1 MKSFINFSEDLE
13 DRKLQLLQKQK
24 VMKQLEREKSDRSN
38 RQFAKD
44 MEDKQSRLQSDQEK
58 EEEREKLKQEIKRE
72 VKKEL
77 EDERV
82 DEQISFSNFVEETQ
96 SCPPGKYYCHD
107 MKKCKP
113 IPKGYHVGR
122 GGWLKPDPEEQNKN
136 GKNGNGHANGHGN
149 SSNGNG
155 NGGNN
160 GGNSGGNGSNG
171 GGVSESFVNL
181 PLTVE
186 TPRTQIE
193 FDMGLMFRED
203 LEENT
208 GMLFSFIESGEKFFH
223 MKDTIIPLDIAFINE
238 RGIIESIKELKPL
251 STVPISSDSSVLYAL
266 EVNRG
271 WFATNDVNVGDK
283 ILNL

>member
-1 MKSFINFSEDLE
+1 MKSFIDFSENLE
-13 DRKLQLLQKQK
+13 DRKIQLVQKQK
-24 VMKQLEREKSDRSN
+24 LMKKLEREKSDKSN
-38 RQFAKD
+38 QQFAQD
-44 MEDKQSRLQSDQEK
+44 REDELNK
-58 EEEREKLKQEIKRE
+58 EEERERLKQEIKRE
-72 VKKEL
+72 VKQEL
-77 EDERV
+77 EDEKV
-82 DEQISFSNFVEETQ
+82 DEQISFHNFVEETKQ
-96 SCPPGKYYCHD
+96 CPPGKYYCHD

-113 IPKGYHVGR
+113 IPRGYHVGR
-122 GGWLKPDPEEQNKN
+122 GGWLKPDPDEENKN

-149 SSNGNG
+149 GSNGNG

-181 PLTVE
+181 PLSIE
-186 TPRTQIE
+186 IPKTQIE

-223 MKDTIIPLDIAFINE
+223 MKDTTIPLDIAFINE

-251 STVPISSDSSVLYAL
+251 STIPISSDSSVLYAL

-271 WFATNDVNVGDK
+271 WFDTNDVNVGDK

>member
-1 MKSFINFSEDLE
+1 MKSFIDFSENLE
-13 DRKLQLLQKQK
+13 DRKSQLLQKQK
-24 VMKQLEREKSDRSN
+24 FMKQLEREKSERSN
-38 RQFAKD
+38 KQFAQD
-44 MEDKQSRLQSDQEK
+44 AEDKQSQVDK
-58 EEEREKLKQEIKRE
+58 EEEREKLKQEIKKE

-77 EDERV
+77 EDEKERESV
-82 DEQISFSNFVEETQ
+82 EEQKSFHNFVEETQ
-96 SCPPGKYYCHD
+96 QCPPGKYYCHD

-122 GGWLKPDPEEQNKN
+122 GGWLKPDPDEENKN
-136 GKNGNGHANGHGN
+136 GKSGNGNANGHGN
-149 SSNGNG
+149 GSNGNG

-181 PLTVE
+181 PLSIE
-186 TPRTQIE
+186 IPKTQIE

-251 STVPISSDSSVLYAL
+251 STIPISSDSSVLYAL

-271 WFATNDVNVGDK
+271 WFDTNDVNVGDK

>member
-1 MKSFINFSEDLE
+1 MKSFIDFSENLD
-13 DRKLQLLQKQK
+13 DRKKLELQKQR
-24 VMKQLEREKSDRSN
+24 VMQKLQK
-38 RQFAKD
+38 
-44 MEDKQSRLQSDQEK
+44 DKQSQSNKQFVQDLGDKQSQLQQDQEK
-58 EEEREKLKQEIKRE
+58 EEEREKLKQEIKKE

-82 DEQISFSNFVEETQ
+82 DEQISFHNFLEETQ
-96 SCPPGKYYCHD
+96 KCPEGKYYCNKD
-107 MKKCKP
+107 KKCKP
-113 IPKGYHVGR
+113 IPMGYRVGR

-136 GKNGNGHANGHGN
+136 GKNGNGNANGHGN
-149 SSNGNG
+149 GSNGNG
-155 NGGNN
+155 NGGYN
-160 GGNSGGNGSNG
+160 GSHSGGNGSNG

-181 PLTVE
+181 PLTIE
-186 TPRTQIE
+186 TPKTQTE
-193 FDMGLMFRED
+193 FNMGLMFREE

-266 EVNRG
+266 EVNKG
-271 WFATNDVNVGDK
+271 WFDTNDVNVGDK

>member
-1 MKSFINFSEDLE
+1 MK
-13 DRKLQLLQKQK
+13 K
-24 VMKQLEREKSDRSN
+24 
-38 RQFAKD
+38 
-44 MEDKQSRLQSDQEK
+44 
-58 EEEREKLKQEIKRE
+58 
-72 VKKEL
+72 
-77 EDERV
+77 
-82 DEQISFSNFVEETQ
+82 
-96 SCPPGKYYCHD
+96 CPQGEYYCND
-107 MKKCKP
+107 SKRCKP
-113 IPKGYHVGR
+113 IPRGYHTTRLGYLVR
-122 GGWLKPDPEEQNKN
+122 DNDDENKKKNGN
-136 GKNGNGHANGHGN
+136 GKNGNGNGVGHGN
-149 SSNGNG
+149 GSNGNG
-155 NGGNN
+155 NGGHN
-160 GGNSGGNGSNG
+160 GSHSGGNGSNG

-181 PLTVE
+181 PLSIE
-186 TPRTQIE
+186 TPKNQID

>member
-1 MKSFINFSEDLE
+1 MKSFIDFSENLE
-13 DRKLQLLQKQK
+13 DRKSQLLQKQK
-24 VMKQLEREKSDRSN
+24 FMKQLEREKSERSN
-38 RQFAKD
+38 KQFAQD
-44 MEDKQSRLQSDQEK
+44 AEDKQSQVDK
-58 EEEREKLKQEIKRE
+58 EEEREKLKQEIKKE

-77 EDERV
+77 EDEKERESV
-82 DEQISFSNFVEETQ
+82 EEQKSFHNFVEETKQ
-96 SCPPGKYYCHD
+96 CPPGKYYCHD
-107 MKKCKP
+107 MKKCKS
-113 IPKGYHVGR
+113 IPRGYHVGR
-122 GGWLKPDPEEQNKN
+122 GGWLKPDPDEENKN

-149 SSNGNG
+149 GSNGNG

-181 PLTVE
+181 PLSIEV
-186 TPRTQIE
+186 PKTQAE
-193 FDMGLMFRED
+193 FNIGLMFRED
-203 LEENT
+203 LGENT

-238 RGIIESIKELKPL
+238 CGIIESIKELKPL

-271 WFATNDVNVGDK
+271 WFDTNDVKVGDK